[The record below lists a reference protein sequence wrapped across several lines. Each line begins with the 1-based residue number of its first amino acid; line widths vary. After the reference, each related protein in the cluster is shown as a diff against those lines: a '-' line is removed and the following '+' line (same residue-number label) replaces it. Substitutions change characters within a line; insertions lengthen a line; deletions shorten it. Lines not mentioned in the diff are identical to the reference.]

1 MAKKK
6 LYNSGGI
13 VYSTAENFV
22 RADNEETEDFLSPA
36 EQKLTVVLD
45 KKHRGGK
52 VVTLVD
58 GFAMNENEIDEIS
71 RQLKTFCGSG
81 GSAKDFEII
90 IQGDHRQKILQWLI
104 KKGFT
109 KAKISG

>member
-6 LYNSGGI
+6 SNQQSGI
-13 VYSTAENFV
+13 VYSTAPDFKIDEEEYEVENLPFAQQLLKV
-22 RADNEETEDFLSPA
+22 
-36 EQKLTVVLD
+36 KLD

-71 RQLKTFCGSG
+71 RQLKTLCGSG